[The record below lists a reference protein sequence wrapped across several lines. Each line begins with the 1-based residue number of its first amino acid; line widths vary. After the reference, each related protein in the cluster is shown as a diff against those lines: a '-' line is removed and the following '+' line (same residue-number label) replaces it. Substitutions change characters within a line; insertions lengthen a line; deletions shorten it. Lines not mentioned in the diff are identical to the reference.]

1 MHGLK
6 VKPVT
11 SAPLT
16 RLPEVTAFPGEMP
29 EQMKPWM
36 HTMVAHRLDGPAG
49 IRRALR
55 SRTPEELKEMV
66 RGIAHHAR
74 TLPYVL
80 KAFGLPMAPPDEEFW
95 QAQVLPELQKEIE
108 RRSRPALPAGFGPI
122 PRLKARLDIIT
133 VASKFTELTGSGDNS
148 KGRCPLHNEKSA
160 SFYVYADSQRW
171 QCYGA
176 CASGGDVIELL
187 QRLAARGAID

>member
-11 SAPLT
+11 STPLT
-16 RLPEVTAFPGEMP
+16 QRPEATVFPSEMP

-36 HTMVAHRLDGPAG
+36 HTMLAHGLDGPAG

-66 RGIAHHAR
+66 RGIARHAR

-80 KAFGLPMAPPDEEFW
+80 KSFGLPMVPPDEEFW
-95 QAQVLPELQKEIE
+95 QAHVLPELKKEIE
-108 RRSRPALPAGFGPI
+108 RRARPALPAGGGPI
-122 PRLKARLDIIT
+122 ARLKTLDIIS
-133 VASKFTELTGSGDNS
+133 VAGRFTELTGSGGNP
-148 KGRCPLHNEKSA
+148 KGRCPLHEEKTA

-176 CASGGDVIELL
+176 CATGGDVVDLL
-187 QRLAARGAID
+187 EQLASRGAID

>member
-11 SAPLT
+11 STPLT
-16 RLPEVTAFPGEMP
+16 QRPEAPVFPSEMP

-36 HTMVAHRLDGPAG
+36 HTLVAHGLDGPAG

-55 SRTPEELKEMV
+55 SRTPEELKDMV

-74 TLPYVL
+74 ILPYVL
-80 KAFGLPMAPPDEEFW
+80 KAFGLPMVPPDEEFW
-95 QAQVLPELQKEIE
+95 QAQVLPELKKEVK
-108 RRSRPALPAGFGPI
+108 RRSRPALPAGGGPI
-122 PRLKARLDIIT
+122 PRLKTLDIIN
-133 VASKFTELTGSGDNS
+133 VAGRFTELTGSGDKP
-148 KGRCPLHNEKSA
+148 KGRCPLHDEKSA

-171 QCYGA
+171 RCYGA

-187 QRLAARGAID
+187 QRLAAKGALDG

>member
-11 SAPLT
+11 STPFT
-16 RLPEVTAFPGEMP
+16 RRPEAAVFPSEMP

-36 HTMVAHRLDGPAG
+36 HTMVAHRLDGSAG

-55 SRTPEELKEMV
+55 SRTPEELKDMV
-66 RGIAHHAR
+66 RGVARHAR

-80 KAFGLPMAPPDEEFW
+80 KAFGLPMVPPDDGFW
-95 QAQVLPELQKEIE
+95 QAHVLPELQKEIE
-108 RRSRPALPAGFGPI
+108 RRSRPVLPAGFGPI
-122 PRLKARLDIIT
+122 ARLKTLDITT
-133 VASKFTELTGSGDNS
+133 VVSKFTELTGSGDKP
-148 KGRCPLHNEKSA
+148 KGRCPLHDEKSA

-171 QCYGA
+171 RCYGA

-187 QRLAARGAID
+187 QRLAARGALDG